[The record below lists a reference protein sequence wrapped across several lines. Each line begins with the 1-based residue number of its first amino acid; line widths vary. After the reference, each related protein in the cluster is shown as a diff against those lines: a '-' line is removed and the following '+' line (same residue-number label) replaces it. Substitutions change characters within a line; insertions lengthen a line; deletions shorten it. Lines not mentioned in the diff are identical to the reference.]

1 MISAFSPAH
10 AADPWPYFP
19 PLPEGTVK
27 VYEGLDGAMKVE
39 ERVDRMAREKT
50 GIRFVTSAKVN
61 YIKMHEVTNVTEYL
75 FRNDGRIYKTMSRS
89 SFSKGGD
96 HRYDPPLLVM
106 SFPLTKGKTW
116 KYEDGTTR
124 VAYEVL
130 GFRKVEVPAGKFE
143 AVILKKTTVI
153 DLTTRPETQVEEEY
167 YAPEVGFIGNR
178 LFQDDE
184 WTWAKQLKTIQKKT
198 TEGRN
203 RERNH

>member
-1 MISAFSPAH
+1 M
-10 AADPWPYFP
+10 
-19 PLPEGTVK
+19 K

-50 GIRFVTSAKVN
+50 GVRWVTTAKVK
-61 YIKMHEVTNVTEYL
+61 YIQMNEVTNVTEYL
-75 FRNDGRIYKTMSRS
+75 LQDDGRVYKTLSRS

-106 SFPLTKGKTW
+106 SFPLSKGKTW

-130 GFRKVEVPAGKFE
+130 GYRKVEVPAGKFE
-143 AVILKKTTVI
+143 AAILKKTTVI

-167 YAPEVGFIGNR
+167 YAPGVGFIGNR
-178 LFQDDE
+178 LFQDEE
-184 WTWAKQLKTIQKKT
+184 WTWAKQLKTIQKKND
-198 TEGRN
+198 GGKKP
-203 RERNH
+203 